1 MMLIDSHCHLDF
13 PDFAPDLDAV
23 VARARAAGV
32 AGMVTISTELEK
44 AEALRVIASRFSGVW
59 STVGIHPHEAERYA
73 DVGADDLLALADY
86 PEVVGLGETGLDFH
100 YEHSPRQAQERLFR
114 AHIDA
119 ARRSGL
125 PVIVHSRGADL
136 ETAAVLADEY
146 AKGPFTGLIHCF
158 STGRQLAE
166 DAIRLGFFVSLAG
179 IITFKSATELRATVR
194 DLPLDRLLV
203 ETDSPYL
210 APVPNRGKRNEPAMV
225 VHTAACIADLKGLP
239 MEQVAATTTEN
250 FFTLFARAQRAA
262 VSA

>member
-1 MMLIDSHCHLDF
+1 M
-13 PDFAPDLDAV
+13 
-23 VARARAAGV
+23 
-32 AGMVTISTELEK
+32 
-44 AEALRVIASRFSGVW
+44 
-59 STVGIHPHEAERYA
+59 
-73 DVGADDLLALADY
+73 
-86 PEVVGLGETGLDFH
+86 
-100 YEHSPRQAQERLFR
+100 
-114 AHIDA
+114 
-119 ARRSGL
+119 
-125 PVIVHSRGADL
+125 IVHSRGADL
-136 ETAAVLADEY
+136 ETASVLADEY

-158 STGRQLAE
+158 STGRQLAD

-179 IITFKSATELRATVR
+179 IITFKSATDLRATVR

-250 FFTLFARAQRAA
+250 FFTLFARAERAA